1 MSLSLTSVNKKFT
14 SNLKRAGAA
23 IDDTIELLRHWTDEI
38 PDRELR
44 NKLIMENVLGKK
56 SYRRRKDFTE
66 FIFLPRYVR
75 GYPENHWMFLQRLV
89 LAEVPQKFIK
99 QLLYFYTA
107 LNEPFVPLI
116 IKEFILPRYQDG
128 QIEFTSQD
136 VKDLILRKIKD
147 GTVEVNWT
155 DNVLSGSVQGLL
167 NVLTEFGILKG
178 RVNKVIQPD
187 LIHLPVFYYIA
198 FFIHNEGF
206 GGKVILENEYW
217 NLFLLNGIEIKHL
230 ITEAHLNKYLYYE
243 ETGSIVNINF
253 KENTFEEVV
262 NVVIER
268 TT

>member
-1 MSLSLTSVNKKFT
+1 LNQQSRKFT

-38 PDRELR
+38 PDLEMR
-44 NKLIMENVLGKK
+44 NKLIKENVLGKK

-75 GYPENHWMFLQRLV
+75 GYPEKHWVYLQRLV
-89 LAEVPQKFIK
+89 LNGVPQKFIE

-107 LNEPFVPLI
+107 LNEPFVSLI
-116 IKEFILPRYQDG
+116 IKEFILPRYRDG
-128 QIEFTSQD
+128 QIEFTSQE
-136 VKDLILRKIKD
+136 VRNLIIRKIKD
-147 GTVEVNWT
+147 GTIDVNWT
-155 DNVLSGSVQGLL
+155 DNVLDGVVQGLL

-178 RVNKVIQPD
+178 KVNRVIQPD

-198 FFIHNEGF
+198 FFIHAEGY
-206 GGKVILENEYW
+206 GGKSILEHEYW
-217 NLFLLNGIEIKHL
+217 KWFLLNDIEIKHL

-262 NVVIER
+262 DVIIER

>member
-1 MSLSLTSVNKKFT
+1 MDRQSTKFT

-38 PDRELR
+38 PDLEMR
-44 NKLIMENVLGKK
+44 NKLIKENVLGKK

-75 GYPENHWMFLQRLV
+75 GYPEKHWIYLQQLV
-89 LAEVPQKFIK
+89 MEAVPQKFIK

-116 IKEFILPRYQDG
+116 IKEFILPHYQDG
-128 QIEFTSQD
+128 QIEFTSKD
-136 VKDLILRKIKD
+136 VKSLILRKIKD
-147 GTVEVNWT
+147 GIIDVDWT
-155 DNVLSGSVQGLL
+155 DSVLDGVVQGLL

-178 RVNKVIQPD
+178 KVNRVIQPD
-187 LIHLPVFYYIA
+187 LIHLPVFYYIV
-198 FFIHNEGF
+198 FFIHSEGY
-206 GGKVILENEYW
+206 GGKAILEHEYW
-217 NLFLLNGIEIKHL
+217 NLFLLNDIELKHL

-262 NVVIER
+262 NVIVER